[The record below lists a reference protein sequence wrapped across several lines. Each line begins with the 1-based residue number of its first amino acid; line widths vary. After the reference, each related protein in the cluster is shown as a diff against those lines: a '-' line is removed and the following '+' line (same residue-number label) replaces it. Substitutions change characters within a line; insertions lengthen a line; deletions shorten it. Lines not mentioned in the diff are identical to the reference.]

1 MWSGALSGKL
11 TFGEERRCR
20 VKAIVQINI
29 SHSNSI
35 DLNALLEKIKIA
47 AEELTED
54 YMQGAGRYK
63 NRAIDIEIESFTRVP
78 IN

>member
-1 MWSGALSGKL
+1 M
-11 TFGEERRCR
+11 
-20 VKAIVQINI
+20 KAIIQINI

-35 DLNALLEKIKIA
+35 DLNGFLEKVKIA
-47 AEELTED
+47 AEDLTED

-63 NRAIDIEIESFTRVP
+63 NRAIDIEIESFTRIP

>member
-1 MWSGALSGKL
+1 M
-11 TFGEERRCR
+11 
-20 VKAIVQINI
+20 KAIIQINI

-35 DLNALLEKIKIA
+35 DLNGFLEKVKIA

-54 YMQGAGRYK
+54 YMQGADRYK
-63 NRAIDIEIESFTRVP
+63 NRAIDIEIESFTRIP

>member
-1 MWSGALSGKL
+1 M
-11 TFGEERRCR
+11 
-20 VKAIVQINI
+20 KAIVQINI

-35 DLNALLEKIKIA
+35 DLNAFLEKIKIA

-54 YMQGAGRYK
+54 YMQGADRYK

>member
-1 MWSGALSGKL
+1 M
-11 TFGEERRCR
+11 
-20 VKAIVQINI
+20 KAIIQINI

-35 DLNALLEKIKIA
+35 DLNGFLEKVKIA
-47 AEELTED
+47 AEDLTED

-63 NRAIDIEIESFTRVP
+63 NRAIDIEIESFTWIP

>member
-1 MWSGALSGKL
+1 M
-11 TFGEERRCR
+11 
-20 VKAIVQINI
+20 KAIIQINI

-35 DLNALLEKIKIA
+35 DLNGFLEKVKIA
-47 AEELTED
+47 AEDLTED

-63 NRAIDIEIESFTRVP
+63 NRAIDIEIESFTRIQ

>member
-1 MWSGALSGKL
+1 M
-11 TFGEERRCR
+11 
-20 VKAIVQINI
+20 KAIVQINI

-35 DLNALLEKIKIA
+35 NLNAFMEKIKMA

-54 YMQGAGRYK
+54 YMWGADRYK
-63 NRAIDIEIESFTRVP
+63 NRAIDIEIESFTRIP